1 MCHLITITIY
11 MSIAFTYKLLDR
23 YISPQSVSHTYTN
36 TVNFY
41 KTNVNV
47 STVIERFTFH

>member
-1 MCHLITITIY
+1 

-23 YISPQSVSHTYTN
+23 YICPQFVSHTYTN

-41 KTNVNV
+41 KINVNV
-47 STVIERFTFH
+47 LTVIERFIFH